1 MGLGAGGIGEKDWER
16 VMDTEEMT
24 SNQSA
29 E

>member
-16 VMDTEEMT
+16 ETVTGEMT